1 MKKILTI
8 ITSILLIS
16 NISYSK
22 DNPLKIFK
30 KEILG
35 GDAKKHMKQSLR
47 QSKPLK
53 KILSVVK
60 DGDDKAVN
68 IRLDVKTKGHK
79 KDWNRKGERNQR
91 WEFDTQKKY
100 AFKINETV
108 YGTYTFK
115 LNDESNLG
123 GSIFQSVGTDKT
135 GSPMLP
141 SQQIQYRVDGQVV
154 WKTNIVDEVFYF
166 CDDMENSNFQK
177 TDYTFYLGTKNTFK
191 DYRTISFKM
200 VPSDTE
206 KGETI
211 VWLDDKKIIEAY
223 GTNMSVGHGIGF
235 KIGLYRW
242 LEQNPL
248 DGIKPTSLSIKKFS
262 YGDKCEEI
270 LDSKKCNYKSSSRNS
285 TTTLK
290 YKTKKKRDKEYGKI
304 CKTIKG
310 KVPPKEIKFS
320 EPENNEKF
328 MVIIKN
334 KKNPKYMI
342 KIKGPTKEKASKK
355 GLKNCKQKNP
365 NLASDCYVHYSTIVN
380 DFNS

>member
-8 ITSILLIS
+8 IILTLLSS

-60 DGDDKAVN
+60 DENDKAVN
-68 IRLDVKTKGHK
+68 IQLDVKTKGHT

-91 WEFDTQKKY
+91 WEFDTQKEH
-100 AFKINETV
+100 ALKINETV

-115 LNDESNLG
+115 LKDESNLG

-141 SQQIQYRVDGQVV
+141 SQQIQYWDDGQVV

-166 CDDMENSNFQK
+166 CDDIENSNFQK
-177 TDYTFYLGTKNTFK
+177 TDYTFYLGTKNAFK

-211 VWLDDKKIIEAY
+211 VWLDDKKVMEAY

-242 LEQNPL
+242 LEQKSL
-248 DGIKPTSLSIKKFS
+248 KGIGPTSLSIKNFS

-270 LDSKKCNYKSSSRNS
+270 LDSKKCSYKSSSRNS

-290 YKTKKKRDKEYGKI
+290 YSTKKRRDKEHGKI
-304 CKTIKG
+304 CKTVQG
-310 KVPPKEIKFS
+310 KVPPKTIKFS

-342 KIKGPTKEKASKK
+342 KIKGPTKEEASKK

>member
-1 MKKILTI
+1 MKKILTVFF
-8 ITSILLIS
+8 ITLFSC

-60 DGDDKAVN
+60 DENDKAVN
-68 IRLDVKTKGHK
+68 IQLDVKTKGHT

-91 WEFDTQKKY
+91 WEFDTQKEH
-100 AFKINETV
+100 ALKINETV

-115 LNDESNLG
+115 LKDESNLG

-141 SQQIQYRVDGQVV
+141 SQQIQYWDDGQVV

-166 CDDMENSNFQK
+166 CDDIENSNFQK
-177 TDYTFYLGTKNTFK
+177 TDYTFYLGTKNAFK

-211 VWLDDKKIIEAY
+211 VWLDDKKVMEAY

-242 LEQNPL
+242 LEQKSL
-248 DGIKPTSLSIKKFS
+248 KGIGPTSLSIKNFS

-270 LDSKKCNYKSSSRNS
+270 LDSKKCSYKSSSRNS

-290 YKTKKKRDKEYGKI
+290 YSTKKRRDKEHGKI
-304 CKTIKG
+304 CKTVQG
-310 KVPPKEIKFS
+310 KVPPKTIKFS

-342 KIKGPTKEKASKK
+342 KIKGPTKEEASKK
-355 GLKNCKQKNP
+355 GLKNCKEKNP
-365 NLASDCYVHYSTIVN
+365 NLASDCYVHYSTMVSK
-380 DFNS
+380 F

>member
-1 MKKILTI
+1 MKKILTVFFL
-8 ITSILLIS
+8 TLFSC

-60 DGDDKAVN
+60 DENDKAVN
-68 IRLDVKTKGHK
+68 IQLDVKTKGHT

-91 WEFDTQKKY
+91 WEFDTQKEH
-100 AFKINETV
+100 ALKINETV

-115 LNDESNLG
+115 LKDESNLG

-141 SQQIQYRVDGQVV
+141 SQQIQYWDDGNVV

-177 TDYTFYLGTKNTFK
+177 TDYTFYLGTKNAFK

-211 VWLDDKKIIEAY
+211 VWLDDKKVMEAY

-242 LEQNPL
+242 LEQKSL
-248 DGIKPTSLSIKKFS
+248 KGIGPTSLSIKNFS

-270 LDSKKCNYKSSSRNS
+270 LDSKKCSYKSSSRNS

-290 YKTKKKRDKEYGKI
+290 YSTKKRRDKEHGKI
-304 CKTIKG
+304 CKTVQG
-310 KVPPKEIKFS
+310 KVPPKTIKFS

-342 KIKGPTKEKASKK
+342 KIKGPTKEEASKK
-355 GLKNCKQKNP
+355 GLKNCKEKNP
-365 NLASDCYVHYSTIVN
+365 NLASDCYVHYSTMVSK
-380 DFNS
+380 F

>member
-1 MKKILTI
+1 MKKILTVFFL
-8 ITSILLIS
+8 TLFSC

-60 DGDDKAVN
+60 DENDKAVN
-68 IRLDVKTKGHK
+68 IQLDVKTKGHT

-91 WEFDTQKKY
+91 WEFDTQKEH
-100 AFKINETV
+100 ALKINETV

-115 LNDESNLG
+115 LKDESNLG

-141 SQQIQYRVDGQVV
+141 SQQIQYWDDGNVV

-177 TDYTFYLGTKNTFK
+177 TDYTFYLGTKNAFK

-211 VWLDDKKIIEAY
+211 VWLDDKKVMEAY

-242 LEQNPL
+242 LEQKSL
-248 DGIKPTSLSIKKFS
+248 KGIGPTSLSIKNFS

-270 LDSKKCNYKSSSRNS
+270 LDSKKCSYKSSSRNS

-290 YKTKKKRDKEYGKI
+290 YSTKKRRDKEHGKI
-304 CKTIKG
+304 CKTVQG
-310 KVPPKEIKFS
+310 KVPPKTIKFS

-342 KIKGPTKEKASKK
+342 KIKGPTKEEASKK
-355 GLKNCKQKNP
+355 GLKNCKEKNP
-365 NLASDCYVHYSTIVN
+365 NLSSDCYVHYSTIVN

>member
-1 MKKILTI
+1 MKKILTVFF
-8 ITSILLIS
+8 ITLFSC

-60 DGDDKAVN
+60 DENDKAVN
-68 IRLDVKTKGHK
+68 IQLDVKTKGHT

-91 WEFDTQKKY
+91 WEFDTQKEH
-100 AFKINETV
+100 ALKINETV

-115 LNDESNLG
+115 LKDESNLG

-141 SQQIQYRVDGQVV
+141 SQQIQYWDDGNVV

-177 TDYTFYLGTKNTFK
+177 TDYTFYLGTKNAFK

-211 VWLDDKKIIEAY
+211 VWLDDKKVMEAY

-242 LEQNPL
+242 LEQKSL
-248 DGIKPTSLSIKKFS
+248 KGIGPTSLSIKNFS

-270 LDSKKCNYKSSSRNS
+270 LDSKKCSYKSSSRNS

-290 YKTKKKRDKEYGKI
+290 YSTKKRRDKEHGKI
-304 CKTIKG
+304 CKTVQG
-310 KVPPKEIKFS
+310 KVPPKTIKFS

-342 KIKGPTKEKASKK
+342 KIKGPTKEEASKK
-355 GLKNCKQKNP
+355 GLKNCKEKNP
-365 NLASDCYVHYSTIVN
+365 NLASDCYVHYSTMVSK
-380 DFNS
+380 F

>member
-1 MKKILTI
+1 MKKILTVFF
-8 ITSILLIS
+8 ITLFSC

-60 DGDDKAVN
+60 DENDKAVN
-68 IRLDVKTKGHK
+68 IQLDVKTKGHT

-91 WEFDTQKKY
+91 WEFDTQKEH
-100 AFKINETV
+100 ALKINETV

-115 LNDESNLG
+115 LKDESNLG

-141 SQQIQYRVDGQVV
+141 SQQIQYWDDGNVV

-177 TDYTFYLGTKNTFK
+177 TDYTFYLGTKNAFK

-211 VWLDDKKIIEAY
+211 VWLDDKKVMEAY

-242 LEQNPL
+242 LEQKSL
-248 DGIKPTSLSIKKFS
+248 KGIGPTSLSIKNFS

-270 LDSKKCNYKSSSRNS
+270 LDSKKCSYKSSSRNS

-290 YKTKKKRDKEYGKI
+290 YSTKKRRDKEHGKI
-304 CKTIKG
+304 CKTVQG
-310 KVPPKEIKFS
+310 KVPPKTIKFS

-342 KIKGPTKEKASKK
+342 KIKGPTKEEASKK

>member
-1 MKKILTI
+1 MKKILTVFFL
-8 ITSILLIS
+8 TLFSC

-60 DGDDKAVN
+60 DENDKAVN
-68 IRLDVKTKGHK
+68 IQLDVKTKGHT

-91 WEFDTQKKY
+91 WEFDTQKEH
-100 AFKINETV
+100 ALKINETV

-115 LNDESNLG
+115 LKDESNLG

-141 SQQIQYRVDGQVV
+141 SQQIQYWDDGNVV

-177 TDYTFYLGTKNTFK
+177 TDYTFYLGTKNAFK

-211 VWLDDKKIIEAY
+211 VWLDDKKVMEAY

-242 LEQNPL
+242 LEQKSL
-248 DGIKPTSLSIKKFS
+248 KGIGPTSLSIKNFS

-270 LDSKKCNYKSSSRNS
+270 LDSKKCSYKSSSRNS

-290 YKTKKKRDKEYGKI
+290 YSTKKRRDKEHGKI
-304 CKTIKG
+304 CKTVQG
-310 KVPPKEIKFS
+310 KVPPKTIKFS

-342 KIKGPTKEKASKK
+342 KIKRPTKEEASKK

>member
-1 MKKILTI
+1 L
-8 ITSILLIS
+8 SS

-60 DGDDKAVN
+60 DQNDKAVN
-68 IRLDVKTKGHK
+68 IQLDVKTKGHT
-79 KDWNRKGERNQR
+79 KDWNRLGERNQR
-91 WEFDTQKKY
+91 WEFDTQNKY
-100 AFKINETV
+100 ALKINETV

-115 LNDESNLG
+115 LKDESNLG

-141 SQQIQYRVDGQVV
+141 SQQIQYWDDGQVV
-154 WKTNIVDEVFYF
+154 WKTNIIDEVFYF
-166 CDDMENSNFQK
+166 CDDIENSNFQK
-177 TDYTFYLGTKNTFK
+177 TDYTFYLGTKNSFK
-191 DYRTISFKM
+191 EYRTISFKM

-211 VWLDDKKIIEAY
+211 VWRDDKKVMEAY

-242 LEQNPL
+242 LEQKSL
-248 DGIKPTSLSIKKFS
+248 KGIGSTSLSIKNFS
-262 YGDKCEEI
+262 YSDKCEEI
-270 LDSKKCNYKSSSRNS
+270 LDSMKCSYKSSSRNS

-290 YKTKKKRDKEYGKI
+290 YTTKKRRDKEHGKI
-304 CKTIKG
+304 CKTVKG
-310 KVPPKEIKFS
+310 KVSPKEIKFS

-328 MVIIKN
+328 MVIVKN

-342 KIKGPTKEKASKK
+342 KIKGPTKEEASKK